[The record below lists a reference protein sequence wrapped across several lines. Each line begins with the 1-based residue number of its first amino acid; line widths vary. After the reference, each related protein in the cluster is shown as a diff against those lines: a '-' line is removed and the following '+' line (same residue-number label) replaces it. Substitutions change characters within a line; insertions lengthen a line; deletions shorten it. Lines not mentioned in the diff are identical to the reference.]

1 MQQSLP
7 TDSLVV
13 NDLENRSFR
22 YGFRLGSFGF
32 LSPKDVFCEVIE
44 KPKVYLLPNTQ
55 VWFKGLISIR
65 GKLVPV
71 YDLAAMLDI
80 ERQNKSNLVF
90 TVRLNQSECAFLI
103 DSAHSLE
110 ESEIL
115 MQENLQSLPEI
126 LRDFAHNVGQHGQ
139 HLWVEF
145 NFNKCLEEF
154 REKIPA

>member
-1 MQQSLP
+1 MQPSLQ
-7 TDSLVV
+7 TEEVAV
-13 NDLENRSFR
+13 ADLENRSFR
-22 YGFRLGSFGF
+22 YGFKLGNLGF
-32 LSPKDVFCEVIE
+32 LSPKDIFCEVIE
-44 KPKVYLLPNTQ
+44 KPKIYLLPNTQ

-71 YDLAAMLDI
+71 YDLAAMFDI

-90 TVRLNQSECAFLI
+90 AVRLNQSECAFMI

-110 ESEIL
+110 ESEVL
-115 MQENLQSLPEI
+115 MQENLPSLPET
-126 LRDFAHNVGQHGQ
+126 LRGYAQNVARHEQHI
-139 HLWVEF
+139 WVDF